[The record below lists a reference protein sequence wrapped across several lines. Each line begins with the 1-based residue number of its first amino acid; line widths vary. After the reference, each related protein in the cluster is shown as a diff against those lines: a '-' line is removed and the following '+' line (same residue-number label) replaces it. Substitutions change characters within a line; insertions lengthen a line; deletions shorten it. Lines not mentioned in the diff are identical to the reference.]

1 MKAILSLPFF
11 FFSFLS
17 ACTQGSIIVL
27 AYSTAFPKSRCEAEL
42 LRCSF
47 FFSSQAG
54 QSRALSYSLQYP
66 PSFFS
71 FRLHHII
78 TRTQQT

>member
-27 AYSTAFPKSRCEAEL
+27 AYSTALPKSRCEAEL

-47 FFSSQAG
+47 FFFLPKLD
-54 QSRALSYSLQYP
+54 RVVRSLTLCNTP
-66 PSFFS
+66 FF
-71 FRLHHII
+71 FFLFVYI
-78 TRTQQT
+78 TS